1 MSTELLTETA
11 VLPHLT
17 TRWLGRAYY
26 HLHTVDSTND
36 LLKQMVS
43 AGHAHFPPAGTLV
56 LAEFQRQGRG
66 RLGRQWQAPP
76 GTSLLFSLL
85 LRPNWPPRRAGW
97 LTMAASLAAMRAIT
111 AVCPVPA
118 AIKWP
123 NDVMVQH
130 EGEWR
135 KAGGLL
141 LEGEFD
147 ADGRYAVAIMG
158 IGLNVNIPAHQ
169 LPEAA
174 TPPTSLLL
182 ASGQPVSR
190 LALLLALLAE
200 LETLLDAAEAGRSPQ
215 AEWQAN
221 LMMLGQ
227 PVQVSW
233 PENGRTLTGI
243 AAATDEWGQLL
254 VTDSGGHTH
263 VIAAADVTLRQPVDF
278 SPESE

>member
-1 MSTELLTETA
+1 MSIEPLTETA

-17 TRWLGRAYY
+17 TRWLGRPYY
-26 HLHTVDSTND
+26 HLHSVDSTNN
-36 LLKQMVS
+36 LLKQMVVAS
-43 AGHAHFPPAGTLV
+43 GAHLPPAGTLV
-56 LAEFQRQGRG
+56 VAEFQHQGRG

-85 LRPNWPPRRAGW
+85 LRPNWPPERAGW
-97 LTMAASLAAMRAIT
+97 LTMAASLAAVRAIT
-111 AVCPVPA
+111 AVCPVQA

-123 NDVMVQH
+123 NDIMVQH

-135 KAGGLL
+135 KVGGLL

-147 ADGRYAVAIMG
+147 AYGCYAVAIVG
-158 IGLNVNIPAHQ
+158 IGLNVNIPAAQ
-169 LPEAA
+169 LPEGA

-190 LALLLALLAE
+190 LALLVALLAE
-200 LETLLDAAEAGRSPQ
+200 LEALLDEAEAGRSPHI
-215 AEWQAN
+215 AWQAQ

-233 PENGRTLTGI
+233 PENGRVLSGI
-243 AAATDEWGQLL
+243 ATATDEWGHLL
-254 VTDSGGHTH
+254 VTDSAGQTH
-263 VIAAADVTLRQPVDF
+263 AVAAADVTLRQPVDF
-278 SPESE
+278 SPKSE